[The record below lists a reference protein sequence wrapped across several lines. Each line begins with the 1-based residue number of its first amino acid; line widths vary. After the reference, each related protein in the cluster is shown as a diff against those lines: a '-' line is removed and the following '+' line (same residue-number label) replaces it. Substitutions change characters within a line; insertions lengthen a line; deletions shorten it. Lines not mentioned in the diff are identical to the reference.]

1 MKIIKF
7 LLIIL
12 FLFTIHI
19 KNLLADDA
27 KMLIG
32 LEIFN
37 ETAGCAAC
45 HTLAN
50 AETSSQIGP
59 NLDQI
64 KPEFMRVLNIVSLGR
79 GVMPAFEN
87 ILTDKEIESVSY
99 YVFKSTN
106 K

>member
-1 MKIIKF
+1 MKNIKYLYLIFFVSLNLFFQPLKSDEMYNFGKDVF
-7 LLIIL
+7 LN
-12 FLFTIHI
+12 
-19 KNLLADDA
+19 KAN
-27 KMLIG
+27 
-32 LEIFN
+32 
-37 ETAGCAAC
+37 CASC
-45 HTLAN
+45 HTLAD
-50 AETSSQIGP
+50 AESIGQIGP

-64 KPEFMRVLNIVSLGR
+64 KLEFMRVLNAVSLGI

>member
-1 MKIIKF
+1 MANINIFITVIF
-7 LLIIL
+7 LN
-12 FLFTIHI
+12 
-19 KNLLADDA
+19 KAN
-27 KMLIG
+27 
-32 LEIFN
+32 
-37 ETAGCAAC
+37 CASC
-45 HTLAN
+45 HTLAD
-50 AETSSQIGP
+50 AESIGQIGP

-64 KPEFMRVLNIVSLGR
+64 KLEFMRVLNAVSLGI